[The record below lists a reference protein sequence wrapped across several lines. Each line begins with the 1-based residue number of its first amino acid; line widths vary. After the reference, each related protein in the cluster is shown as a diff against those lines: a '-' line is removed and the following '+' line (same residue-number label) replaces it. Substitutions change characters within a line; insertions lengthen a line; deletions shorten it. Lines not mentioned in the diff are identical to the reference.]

1 MHLTLSFPVNFP
13 YCPCIN
19 IWWISVSWR
28 VFGSVWVFEHLSA
41 SRSTFVRL
49 GALFIYCQIA
59 ESDVYDR
66 LHSWACFDTFDIL
79 CLGHFI
85 SIMLLFE
92 YETVESLIDK
102 SEL

>member
-1 MHLTLSFPVNFP
+1 M
-13 YCPCIN
+13 
-19 IWWISVSWR
+19 
-28 VFGSVWVFEHLSA
+28 
-41 SRSTFVRL
+41 RL
-49 GALFIYCQIA
+49 GALFVYFQIV
-59 ESDVYDR
+59 ESDMYDR

-92 YETVESLIDK
+92 CEAVESLIDK